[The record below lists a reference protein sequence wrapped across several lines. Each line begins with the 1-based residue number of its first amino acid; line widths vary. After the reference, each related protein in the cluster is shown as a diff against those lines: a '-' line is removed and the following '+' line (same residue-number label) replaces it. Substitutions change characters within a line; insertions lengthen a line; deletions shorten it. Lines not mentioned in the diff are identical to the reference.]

1 MISLIKAQNLSTFD
15 LNVVFLFLDL
25 IISILFALMLAFFL
39 MNDFSIL
46 IIQFILNIF
55 TFQPAQL
62 SISLMNQV
70 S

>member
-15 LNVVFLFLDL
+15 LNEVSLFLDL
-25 IISILFALMLAFFL
+25 IILILFALMLAFFL

-55 TFQPAQL
+55 IFQLAQPL
-62 SISLMNQV
+62 IFPMNQV

>member
-15 LNVVFLFLDL
+15 LNEVSLSLDL
-25 IISILFALMLAFFL
+25 IISILSALMLAFFL

-55 TFQPAQL
+55 TFQLAQL
-62 SISLMNQV
+62 SISPMNQV

>member
-15 LNVVFLFLDL
+15 LNEVSIFLDL

-55 TFQPAQL
+55 TFQLAQL
-62 SISLMNQV
+62 SISPMNQV

>member
-15 LNVVFLFLDL
+15 LNEVSLFLDL

-55 TFQPAQL
+55 IFQLAQPLTFP
-62 SISLMNQV
+62 MNQV

>member
-1 MISLIKAQNLSTFD
+1 MISLTKAQNLSTFD
-15 LNVVFLFLDL
+15 LNVVSIFLDL

-55 TFQPAQL
+55 TFQLAQL
-62 SISLMNQV
+62 SISPMNQV

>member
-1 MISLIKAQNLSTFD
+1 MISLIKAQNLFTFD
-15 LNVVFLFLDL
+15 LNEVFLFLDL

-55 TFQPAQL
+55 TFQLAQL
-62 SISLMNQV
+62 SISPMNQV

>member
-15 LNVVFLFLDL
+15 LNEVSLFLDL

-39 MNDFSIL
+39 MNDFFIL
-46 IIQFILNIF
+46 IIQSILNIF
-55 TFQPAQL
+55 IFQLAQL
-62 SISLMNQV
+62 SISPMNQV

>member
-1 MISLIKAQNLSTFD
+1 MISLIKAQNLSIFD
-15 LNVVFLFLDL
+15 LNAVSLFLDL
-25 IISILFALMLAFFL
+25 IILILFALMLAFFL

-55 TFQPAQL
+55 IFQLAQL
-62 SISLMNQV
+62 SISPMNQV